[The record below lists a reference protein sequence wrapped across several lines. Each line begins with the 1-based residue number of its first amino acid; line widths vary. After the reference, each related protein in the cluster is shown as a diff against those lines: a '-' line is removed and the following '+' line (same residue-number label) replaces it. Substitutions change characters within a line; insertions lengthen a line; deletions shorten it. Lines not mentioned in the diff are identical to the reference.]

1 MGVENKRFAVA
12 GLFPPPAVRRCR
24 AVIVSASRRT
34 DIPCYYSRWFIN
46 RIKAGSVWVRNP
58 FHPRQISEIS
68 LSPQVVDG
76 VVFWSKNP
84 APLLPLLGQVPYPF
98 YFQFTL
104 TPYGRDLEPGLPEKR
119 QLIDL
124 FWQLSRATSPKQVVW
139 RYDPILISPTYTVAY
154 HLRSF
159 DAMARRLAGAADS
172 CVISFLDSYQKTG
185 RAGRDLGLR
194 APNRAEIE
202 QLAPAFSETAAA
214 CGFALSTCCESVGL
228 SQWGISHGRCVDAG
242 RLAAISGIPLR
253 HLPDRGQRPGCGC
266 CESVDVGVYDSCLN
280 GCRYCY
286 AGGGGQSALR
296 RYERY
301 DEYSPLLCSALAPGD
316 QVAKREAVSLVD
328 DQLRF
333 F

>member
-1 MGVENKRFAVA
+1 M
-12 GLFPPPAVRRCR
+12 
-24 AVIVSASRRT
+24 
-34 DIPCYYSRWFIN
+34 
-46 RIKAGSVWVRNP
+46 
-58 FHPRQISEIS
+58 
-68 LSPQVVDG
+68 
-76 VVFWSKNP
+76 
-84 APLLPLLGQVPYPF
+84 
-98 YFQFTL
+98 
-104 TPYGRDLEPGLPEKR
+104 
-119 QLIDL
+119 
-124 FWQLSRATSPKQVVW
+124 VW

-214 CGFALSTCCESVGL
+214 CGFALSTCCESVDL

-301 DEYSPLLCSALAPGD
+301 DEYSPLLCSSLAPGD